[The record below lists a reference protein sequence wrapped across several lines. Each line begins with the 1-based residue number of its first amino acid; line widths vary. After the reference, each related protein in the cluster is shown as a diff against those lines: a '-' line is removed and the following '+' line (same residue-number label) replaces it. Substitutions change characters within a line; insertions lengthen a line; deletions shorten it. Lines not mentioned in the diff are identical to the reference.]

1 MKTKIAE
8 RITKPDLLLIG
19 LLFVI
24 GIVSFFAVRV
34 LAQKD
39 GTTVR
44 ILLDG
49 ETYGTYRLAEDQS
62 IPIQIDG
69 TVTNTLEIS
78 NGRAKME
85 EADCPDQLCVHQN
98 AIDRQGE
105 TIVCLPNRIVVEIEG
120 AQASELDSVSR

>member
-1 MKTKIAE
+1 MKAKIAE
-8 RITKPDLLLIG
+8 RIAKPDILLIG
-19 LLFVI
+19 LLLVA

-34 LAQKD
+34 LTQKD

-44 ILLDG
+44 ILTDG

-69 TVTNTLEIS
+69 RVTNTLEIS
-78 NGRAKME
+78 QGRAKMA
-85 EADCPDQLCVHQN
+85 EADCPDQLCVHQK

-105 TIVCLPNRIVVEIEG
+105 TIVCLPNKIVVEIEG